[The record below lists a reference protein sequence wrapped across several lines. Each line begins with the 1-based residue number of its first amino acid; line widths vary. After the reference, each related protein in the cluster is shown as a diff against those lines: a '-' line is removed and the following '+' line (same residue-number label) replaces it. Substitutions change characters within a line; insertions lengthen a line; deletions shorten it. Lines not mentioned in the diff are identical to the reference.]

1 MDWTQVITTIVVVAL
16 PSILA
21 FIFGKLGIDKL
32 KFAKYEKLWTLARE
46 GVYWAKDNFPD
57 NAGAEKLAE
66 VVKYV
71 NDALIQMGYIVTE
84 EEVKRAVQA
93 EYQKM
98 KQSAIINTVSN

>member
-1 MDWTQVITTIVVVAL
+1 M
-16 PSILA
+16 
-21 FIFGKLGIDKL
+21 
-32 KFAKYEKLWTLARE
+32 
-46 GVYWAKDNFPD
+46 
-57 NAGAEKLAE
+57 
-66 VVKYV
+66 KYV